1 MKHINAKVL
10 EKNLGWMMQSN
21 VSSVISVVIG
31 WTKRKGPS
39 RWSASAETN
48 FVLGVVL

>member
-10 EKNLGWMMQSN
+10 EKNLGRMMQSN
-21 VSSVISVVIG
+21 VSSAISVAIG
-31 WTKRKGPS
+31 WKRRKGPS

-48 FVLGVVL
+48 FV